1 MSAAVCWAQ
10 TRVLFQPVE
19 SSGAYSP
26 GWAAPTKPTLHSS
39 QQWLF
44 SEAGLGPSVSGTYAG
59 KMVSGQQ
66 DVVNFS
72 GSAHLISIPPPHRF
86 LGAIFCLFG
95 LFLKHSPGKEACSH
109 LFAWGGQYLGTFPP
123 QHSEGSAS
131 VSPVCTWRWRGGG
144 TSCLFDPGVLN
155 EDICWFWG

>member
-44 SEAGLGPSVSGTYAG
+44 SEAGLGPSVSGIYAG

-86 LGAIFCLFG
+86 LGAIFCLFVFFKSIHQERRFA
-95 LFLKHSPGKEACSH
+95 LTYLPEEANILAYFH
-109 LFAWGGQYLGTFPP
+109 LNTQKGVPRSLRSALGGD
-123 QHSEGSAS
+123 
-131 VSPVCTWRWRGGG
+131 GGAPAR
-144 TSCLFDPGVLN
+144 LLV
-155 EDICWFWG
+155 